1 MDEQCSTCL
10 NGPEDSP
17 LVSSYISHKD
27 HVRWQCQDCMDGSN
41 CFTCEFCGSGLASE
55 QVDYVPSGLREWWC
69 IGCTEDEERLF
80 KSSTNK
86 NEWVFKN
93 D

>member
-1 MDEQCSTCL
+1 M

-17 LVSSYISHKD
+17 LVSSYINHKD
-27 HVRWQCQDCMDGSN
+27 EKRWQCQDCMDGSN

>member
-1 MDEQCSTCL
+1 MNEQCSTCL

-17 LVSSYISHKD
+17 LVSKYINHKD
-27 HVRWQCQDCMDGSN
+27 QVRWQCQDCMNGSN

-55 QVDYVPSGLREWWC
+55 QVDYEPSGLREWWC
-69 IGCTEDEERLF
+69 IGCTDDEERV
-80 KSSTNK
+80 SSIRT
-86 NEWVFKN
+86 NEWIFKN